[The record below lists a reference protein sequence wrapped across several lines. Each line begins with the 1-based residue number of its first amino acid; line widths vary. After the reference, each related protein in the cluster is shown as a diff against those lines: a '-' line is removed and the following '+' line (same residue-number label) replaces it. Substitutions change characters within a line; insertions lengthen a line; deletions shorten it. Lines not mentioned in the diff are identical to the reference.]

1 MRNYEITFIINPTLP
16 GDAQKEV
23 AEGYAEWLK
32 ANGCSITHFNDMG
45 LRGLAY
51 PIQKCHS
58 GFYYCIEVS
67 SPDGVFV
74 NKIELALRRDE
85 RIMRFLT
92 IALDKYGVQYNEDFR
107 AGKIGGK
114 RKKAIEAEAAAK
126 AAADAAAET
135 DTLDS
140 QTPA

>member
-23 AEGYAEWLK
+23 ANAYSEMLTA
-32 ANGCSITHFNDMG
+32 AGCTVTHFGDMG

-51 PIQKCHS
+51 PIQKFHS

-67 SPDGVFV
+67 SPDGAFI
-74 NKIELALRRDE
+74 NKFEVALRRDE
-85 RIMRFLT
+85 RVLRFLT
-92 IALDKYGVQYNEDFR
+92 IALDKYAVQYNVDKR
-107 AGKIGGK
+107 DGKIGGK

-126 AAADAAAET
+126 AAAEET
-135 DTLDS
+135 ASLDP
-140 QTPA
+140 QTEA

>member
-16 GDAQKEV
+16 GDAHKEV
-23 AEGYAEWLK
+23 ANGYVEWLK
-32 ANGCSITHFNDMG
+32 ANGCEITHIGDMG

-67 SPDGVFV
+67 SPDGVFI
-74 NKIELALRRDE
+74 NKIELAFRRNE
-85 RIMRFLT
+85 SILRFLT

-114 RKKAIEAEAAAK
+114 RKKAIAEEAAK
-126 AAADAAAET
+126 AAAAKEQET
-135 DTLDS
+135 LNLES
-140 QTPA
+140 QIEA